1 MPPAW
6 VYDSGRHQRLRDWR
20 AGREEA
26 HGTNQNRIP
35 RVSRHFRL
43 KLLNS
48 TASEAPARLGPSC
61 LARPVR
67 VRVLPASGTLRRKV
81 SPLGRSQARGQRVGK

>member
-1 MPPAW
+1 ME
-6 VYDSGRHQRLRDWR
+6 GR
-20 AGREEA
+20 REEA
-26 HGTNQNRIP
+26 HGTNQNTIP

-48 TASEAPARLGPSC
+48 MASEAPARLGPSC

-67 VRVLPASGTLRRKV
+67 VRVLPASGTLRRWKV
-81 SPLGRSQARGQRVGK
+81 SPFGRSQVRGQRVGR